1 MLPNEAIREFQELYK
16 QHFGEWL
23 EEKEARRKADNLL
36 RLFRAV
42 YGTPMSGKLN
52 RGLSKKPTNLPRSET
67 ESTLKETEERF

>member
-1 MLPNEAIREFQELYK
+1 MLPDEAVREFQELYK

-42 YGTPMSGKLN
+42 YETPMSGKLN
-52 RGLSKKPTNLPRSET
+52 RGLSNHNRQTTSLPLSET
-67 ESTLKETEERF
+67 ESTLRETE